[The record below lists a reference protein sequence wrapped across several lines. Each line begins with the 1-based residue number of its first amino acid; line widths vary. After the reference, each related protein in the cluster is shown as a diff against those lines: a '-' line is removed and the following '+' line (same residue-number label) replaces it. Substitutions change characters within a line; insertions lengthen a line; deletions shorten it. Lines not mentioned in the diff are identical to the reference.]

1 MMLVVK
7 DLRVRQVV
15 SCQLHSENPRKL
27 PNLAKNELLS
37 KMNLL
42 VHSMGCS
49 TFGSKFRFWKNYY
62 CFVLHSMYFE
72 YNFIHLCVDVHFS
85 VLPYHR

>member
-15 SCQLHSENPRKL
+15 SCQRHSENPRKL

-37 KMNLL
+37 KMNLMFPHL
-42 VHSMGCS
+42 L
-49 TFGSKFRFWKNYY
+49 FP
-62 CFVLHSMYFE
+62 
-72 YNFIHLCVDVHFS
+72 IHWTLSGLLYIWQQVKILEKILFCVAQHVF
-85 VLPYHR
+85 